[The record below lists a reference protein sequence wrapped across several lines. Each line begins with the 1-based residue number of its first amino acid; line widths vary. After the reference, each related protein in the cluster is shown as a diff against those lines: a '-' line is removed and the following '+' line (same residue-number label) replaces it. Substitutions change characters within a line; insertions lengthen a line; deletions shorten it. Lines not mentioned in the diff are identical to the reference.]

1 MANFAGPTISG
12 NSYGFKFLL
21 DKKTVNLHF
30 FPHHQFVSSLTAT
43 LVLICQIHVV
53 PAAEKSHL
61 VTAWPQFI
69 SDIALHVGRV
79 AGNKGE

>member
-12 NSYGFKFLL
+12 NSYGFEFILGI
-21 DKKTVNLHF
+21 KTVNLHF

-43 LVLICQIHVV
+43 LVLIGQIHVV

-61 VTAWPQFI
+61 VTARPQFVG
-69 SDIALHVGRV
+69 DTALHVGRV
-79 AGNKGE
+79 AGSKGE